1 MSRKLTALSMFAIA
15 SASMLGCTEK
25 LYPESYCPYLEPKE
39 NKKKEL
45 SASDLES
52 IEKAKQKRLR
62 KQKNAN

>member
-15 SASMLGCTEK
+15 SMLGYTEK
-25 LYPESYCPYLEPKE
+25 LYPENYHPYSEPKE
-39 NKKKEL
+39 SKKRKL